1 MPGKQENNIFVF
13 MAICRMSLMRDI
25 RIYVNDR
32 DYSKERCLLQ
42 LTVRDVAGIFNISE
56 KTVFNWIKHRNL
68 PVYHVDEEY
77 RFSRSELLEWASATQ
92 TDVTSEIIN
101 APGQDPLL
109 MPRLDEALQ
118 AGGVNYGIGGT
129 DKASVL
135 DSVVRTLHLPGET
148 DRAFLYQVLLS
159 RESLGSTGIGDG
171 IAIPHV
177 RNPIVLQISSSMI
190 SLCYLEQ
197 AVDFGALDGRPV
209 SILFTLISPTV
220 RTHLNLLSKL
230 SFALS
235 DPQFKNII
243 KQQALPAAIFAEAS
257 RIEEKLPS

>member
-1 MPGKQENNIFVF
+1 LNVF
-13 MAICRMSLMRDI
+13 GLINLDLSQWQGLIVKR
-25 RIYVNDR
+25 
-32 DYSKERCLLQ
+32 RCPLQ

-56 KTVFNWIKHRNL
+56 TTVFNWIKHRNL

-77 RFSRSELLEWASATQ
+77 RFSRSELLEWASTTQ

-101 APGQDPLL
+101 AAPGQDPLL

-118 AGGVNYGIGGT
+118 AGGVNYGVGGT
-129 DKASVL
+129 DKTSVL
-135 DSVVRTLHLPGET
+135 DSVVQALHLPMET
-148 DRAFLYQVLLS
+148 DRSFLYQVLLS

-177 RNPIVLQISSSMI
+177 RNPIVLQIPSSMI

-197 AVDFGALDGRPV
+197 AVDFGALDGQPV

-235 DPQFKNII
+235 DAQFKTII
-243 KQQALPAAIFAEAS
+243 KQQASRNQIIAEAL
-257 RIEEKLPS
+257 RIEEKLPAH

>member
-1 MPGKQENNIFVF
+1 MTLIIFK
-13 MAICRMSLMRDI
+13 R
-25 RIYVNDR
+25 
-32 DYSKERCLLQ
+32 RCQLQ
-42 LTVRDVAGIFNISE
+42 LNVRDVAGIFNISE

-68 PVYHVDEEY
+68 PVYHVAEEY

-101 APGQDPLL
+101 APDEDPLL

-118 AGGVNYGIGGT
+118 AGGVNYSVSGT
-129 DKASVL
+129 DMASVL
-135 DSVVRTLHLPGET
+135 DSVVQALNLPGEA
-148 DRAFLYQVLLS
+148 DRSFLYQVLLM

-177 RNPIVLQISSSMI
+177 RNPIVLQIPSSMI

-197 AVDFGALDGRPV
+197 AVDFGALDGQPV

-235 DPQFKNII
+235 DARFKTVI
-243 KQQALPAAIFAEAS
+243 KQQASRDEIFAEAR
-257 RIEEKLPS
+257 RIEEKLPAH

>member
-1 MPGKQENNIFVF
+1 MPGKRENNILFF
-13 MAICRMSLMRDI
+13 KFFTKRGCS
-25 RIYVNDR
+25 
-32 DYSKERCLLQ
+32 LQ

-68 PVYHVDEEY
+68 PVYHVDEAY
-77 RFSRSELLEWASATQ
+77 RFSRSELLEWASATH

-101 APGQDPLL
+101 TSDQDPLL
-109 MPRLDEALQ
+109 MPCLDEAIQ
-118 AGGVNYGIGGT
+118 AGGVNYGVSGT

-135 DSVVRTLHLPGET
+135 DSVVQSLNLPGEV
-148 DRAFLYQVLLS
+148 DRSFLYQVLLS

-177 RNPIVLQISSSMI
+177 RNPIVLQIPRSMI
-190 SLCYLEQ
+190 SLSYLEH

-235 DPQFKNII
+235 DARFKTVI
-243 KQQALPAAIFAEAS
+243 KQQASPDAILAEAR
-257 RIEEKLPS
+257 RIEEKLPAQ